1 MDGWRRTLKS
11 CGRESMTVSGNCGND
26 FLQFEV
32 ITDEAV
38 VLCPYGERCL
48 WSTCF
53 FPGPSRTT
61 KLSDPSLQQGG
72 GTTASGE
79 MKLPCGRKGNEE
91 ELCAGAASTHS
102 MHKAQ

>member
-1 MDGWRRTLKS
+1 MDGWRGTLKS

-53 FPGPSRTT
+53 FR
-61 KLSDPSLQQGG
+61 
-72 GTTASGE
+72 
-79 MKLPCGRKGNEE
+79 GNAVQPVCQTRRGSKV
-91 ELCAGAASTHS
+91 LAPPPAV
-102 MHKAQ
+102 K